1 MSDIEFFT
9 TGDGR
14 ITVEVRADGESVWL
28 SRQQMAVLFG
38 RDVKTI
44 GKHIAAARNEELAEV
59 STVAKFATV
68 QLEGGRSV
76 QRRVEHYNLDMI
88 LSVGYR
94 VKSSQGVQF
103 RRWANEILKRY
114 VLEGAALNEQRL
126 EQLGSIVHILS
137 RSPDQLVSGVADV
150 LGHYLP
156 SLTLLRDYDDGSLQ
170 SPAGARPEWT
180 LTLEDARQVISG
192 VASKFP
198 SDRLLGQERGDGLET
213 IVAAIYQGFAGQELY
228 ASVEEKAA
236 NLLYLVVKDHPLADG
251 NKRSAAAL
259 FVTFLAHNGLLKNRD
274 GSRRVAN
281 NALAAVTLMVA
292 MSQPAEKDLM
302 VALVMRMITD

>member
-1 MSDIEFFT
+1 
-9 TGDGR
+9 
-14 ITVEVRADGESVWL
+14 
-28 SRQQMAVLFG
+28 MAVLFG
-38 RDVKTI
+38 RDVKTM

-59 STVAKFATV
+59 STVARFATV

-88 LSVGYR
+88 LSVGYW
-94 VKSSQGVQF
+94 VKSSQGVHF

-114 VLEGAALNEQRL
+114 VLEGAALNEQ
-126 EQLGSIVHILS
+126 LGSIVHMLS

-180 LTLEDARQVISG
+180 LTIEDARQVISG
-192 VASKFP
+192 VASKSP

-213 IVAAIYQGFAGQELY
+213 IVAAIEQ
-228 ASVEEKAA
+228 
-236 NLLYLVVKDHPLADG
+236 
-251 NKRSAAAL
+251 
-259 FVTFLAHNGLLKNRD
+259 
-274 GSRRVAN
+274 
-281 NALAAVTLMVA
+281 
-292 MSQPAEKDLM
+292 
-302 VALVMRMITD
+302 